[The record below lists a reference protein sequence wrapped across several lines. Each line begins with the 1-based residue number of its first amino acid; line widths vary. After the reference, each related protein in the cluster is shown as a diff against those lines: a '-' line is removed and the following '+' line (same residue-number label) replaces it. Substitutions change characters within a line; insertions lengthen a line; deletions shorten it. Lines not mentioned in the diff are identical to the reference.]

1 MANRCLGTQIF
12 AGICERVAYRVS
24 GRTLSRM
31 QGQVECC
38 QAACL
43 LGALQI
49 GEGTWRCISEEFVMF
64 GDLLGRTEM
73 RKTIPLLMALMTVVS
88 AFALTPAS
96 AADAPKLAAPV
107 YPGAVSA
114 VPAEGAEAN
123 EPYVATF
130 GDIKTLDCRGSRSS
144 TKFKAGPLNEYDR
157 LNADARLGPWCFLT
171 RDPIDKVKAFYEKSI
186 GSMRPVQAENGA
198 HGYLAYLERAWFDD
212 TGCDG
217 GKCSG
222 FLYSGISVHALPPP
236 PVKGQTPLPA
246 TYGEGIPGQEDYL
259 FYAQFKHLG
268 LFHQSVAWYG
278 PEPGKHEVADLEA
291 VAKKYGYLESAFFQH
306 KGPELQPVDVTL
318 EKRYSELQGQ
328 RMEAAMMAPMS
339 ARTKLSKDR
348 MQAGM
353 AEESGPN
360 AEFNSIMQRNPELAR
375 RYVALTQKLMSLM
388 QQGKFDEADEVA
400 DEIDELEQNY
410 PELVALNNQEQAR
423 SDSISKA
430 AGAEEDAIEAAGNK
444 QMEEALWPTAVEYIE
459 AVDKEDYYTL
469 IVIDNTLTGYEKDY
483 SRDRAVVDAATA
495 DRVDISGTNSFGI
508 TYKQSFGDP
517 GSAAANEPPPEEKK
531 DDLKEEAKKLLK
543 KWKPF

>member
-1 MANRCLGTQIF
+1 
-12 AGICERVAYRVS
+12 
-24 GRTLSRM
+24 
-31 QGQVECC
+31 
-38 QAACL
+38 
-43 LGALQI
+43 
-49 GEGTWRCISEEFVMF
+49 
-64 GDLLGRTEM
+64 M
-73 RKTIPLLMALMTVVS
+73 RKTISLPVVMLTALST
-88 AFALTPAS
+88 FALTLAS
-96 AADAPKLAAPV
+96 AADSPKLVAPI

-144 TKFKAGPLNEYDR
+144 TEFKAGSLNEYDR
-157 LNADARLGPWCFLT
+157 LNADLRLGPWCFLT

-198 HGYLAYLERAWFDD
+198 QGYLAYLERAWFEDM
-212 TGCDG
+212 GCDG

-222 FLYSGISVHALPPP
+222 FLYSDVSVHALPPP
-236 PVKGQTPLPA
+236 PVKGKTPLPA
-246 TYGEGIPGQEDYL
+246 AYGEGIPDQEDYL

-278 PEPGKHEVADLEA
+278 PEPGKRKVADLQA
-291 VAKKYGYLESAFFQH
+291 IGTKYGYLESAFFQH
-306 KGPELQPVDVTL
+306 KGPELLPVDVTL
-318 EKRYSELQGQ
+318 RNYYDKLYGE

-339 ARTKLSKDR
+339 ARTDLGRSR

-353 AEESGPN
+353 AEESGPD

-375 RYVALTQKLMSLM
+375 KYVALTQQLGTLM

-400 DEIDELEQNY
+400 DQIDELEQSY

-423 SDSISKA
+423 SDSISKSDK
-430 AGAEEDAIEAAGNK
+430 AEEDAIEAGGNQ
-444 QMEEALWPTAVEYIE
+444 QMEAALWPTAVEYIQ
-459 AVDKEDYYTL
+459 AVDKEGYYTL

-483 SRDRAVVDAATA
+483 SSDRAVVDAATV
-495 DRVDISGTNSFGI
+495 DRVDISGTDSFGI
-508 TYKQSFGDP
+508 KYKQSFGDP
-517 GSAAANEPPPEEKK
+517 GNAATKDEPVPEEKK
-531 DDLKEEAKKLLK
+531 DDLAEEAKKLLK

>member
-1 MANRCLGTQIF
+1 
-12 AGICERVAYRVS
+12 
-24 GRTLSRM
+24 
-31 QGQVECC
+31 
-38 QAACL
+38 
-43 LGALQI
+43 
-49 GEGTWRCISEEFVMF
+49 
-64 GDLLGRTEM
+64 M
-73 RKTIPLLMALMTVVS
+73 RKKISLIVAVMTVVS
-88 AFALTPAS
+88 TFSSTPAS
-96 AADAPKLAAPV
+96 AADSRKLVAPI

-114 VPAEGAEAN
+114 IPAEGAEASAA
-123 EPYVATF
+123 YVATF
-130 GDIKTLDCRGSRSS
+130 GDLKTLDCRGSRSS
-144 TKFKAGPLNEYDR
+144 TKFKDGPLNEYER
-157 LNADARLGPWCFLT
+157 LNADKQLGPWCFLT
-171 RDPIDKVKAFYEKSI
+171 RDSIDKVKAYYEKSI
-186 GSMRPVQAENGA
+186 GSMRPVQTENGA

-217 GKCSG
+217 GTCSG
-222 FLYSGISVHALPPP
+222 FLYSDISVHALPPP
-236 PVKGQTPLPA
+236 PVKGKTPLPA
-246 TYGEGIPGQEDYL
+246 TYGEGIPDQEDYL
-259 FYAQFKHLG
+259 FYAQFKHLS

-278 PEPGKHEVADLEA
+278 PEPGKRKVDDLEA

-318 EKRYSELQGQ
+318 RNYYDKLYGE
-328 RMEAAMMAPMS
+328 RMEAALMAPMS
-339 ARTKLSKDR
+339 ARTDLSRGR

-353 AEESGPN
+353 AEDSGPD

-375 RYVALTQKLMSLM
+375 RYTALTRQLGTLI

-400 DEIDELEQNY
+400 DEIDELEQSY
-410 PELVALNNQEQAR
+410 PELVALNDQEQAR
-423 SDSISKA
+423 SDSISKTDK
-430 AGAEEDAIEAAGNK
+430 AEEDAIEAAGNK

-483 SRDRAVVDAATA
+483 SRDRSVVDADTA

-517 GSAAANEPPPEEKK
+517 GSAATNEPPPEEKK